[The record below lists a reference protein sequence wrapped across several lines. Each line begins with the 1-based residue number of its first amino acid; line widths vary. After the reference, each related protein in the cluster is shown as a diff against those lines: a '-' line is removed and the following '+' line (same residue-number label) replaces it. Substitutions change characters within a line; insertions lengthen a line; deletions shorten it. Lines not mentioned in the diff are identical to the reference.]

1 MSMDK
6 LHFIATATFGLE
18 ATVKRELTAL
28 GLEIKSAADGRVD
41 FFGTFEDMARANLW
55 LRASDRV
62 QLVLGEFEAC
72 SFDDLFEQTKAL
84 PWEKFIT
91 KDGKFTVEGK
101 SIKSTLFSV
110 PNCQSIVKKAVVER
124 LKSKYKIEWF
134 PETGASYKIQV
145 ALLKDKATLTIDTT
159 GAGLHKRGYRSLNS
173 SKAPIKETLAAAMV
187 ELSYWRRD
195 RALLDPMCGSGTI
208 VIEAA
213 LMAKNI
219 APGLNRS
226 FVSEDWACVDKNI
239 WKTAREEALAAIYTG
254 EVAPIFASDIDKKMI
269 HEAKEHARLAGVD
282 AYIQFSVADITKK
295 GLPCEYG
302 ILMTNPPYGQRI
314 GDTQAME
321 GIYTALKSL
330 IPKTSTWSLYVITSD
345 ESFEEHFGRKAGA
358 KRKLFNGATKV
369 DYYQYPGPR
378 PPR

>member
-1 MSMDK
+1 MDK